1 MCGNSA
7 HISRRFTKSAN
18 VNYRNPL
25 VLRGDEPALSGRLR
39 LGSIRT
45 FTLESQIAM
54 TGDIALSAGG
64 RLDNPLYILF
74 CQLTSLLVGLST
86 LFFSF
91 VDCLSRISPTNLSSC
106 SVDGNVAQ
114 A

>member
-7 HISRRFTKSAN
+7 HISR
-18 VNYRNPL
+18 
-25 VLRGDEPALSGRLR
+25 R

-54 TGDIALSAGG
+54 TGDIALSAAG

-74 CQLTSLLVGLST
+74 CQLTSLLVG
-86 LFFSF
+86 
-91 VDCLSRISPTNLSSC
+91 
-106 SVDGNVAQ
+106 
-114 A
+114 

>member
-1 MCGNSA
+1 
-7 HISRRFTKSAN
+7 
-18 VNYRNPL
+18 
-25 VLRGDEPALSGRLR
+25 
-39 LGSIRT
+39 
-45 FTLESQIAM
+45 M

-64 RLDNPLYILF
+64 RLDHPLYILF
-74 CQLTSLLVGLST
+74 CQLTLLVGLRT

-106 SVDGNVAQ
+106 SVDRNVAQ